1 MSNYFYGS
9 CVGQKGA
16 ALVELAIVFVFFLV
30 PFVFGSIELGRA
42 LMQQNQVSQRVD
54 VAARY
59 LSRGEDI
66 LSPAPGCT
74 PTGTPW
80 NDALSRSEDMLFYGE
95 PIDPGGLSTFFP
107 NLVEANF
114 TLSITAFP
122 ITGVTDVEPG
132 CIIRVAVSGVPF
144 NSIFGGSS
152 IVPLLEIAPIS
163 FSASSEVRYVR
174 DF

>member
-1 MSNYFYGS
+1 MNSRFYS
-9 CVGQKGA
+9 YQFGQKGA

-59 LSRGEDI
+59 LSRGENI
-66 LSPAPGCT
+66 LTPAPGCSS
-74 PTGTPW
+74 TGGAW
-80 NDALSRSEDMLFYGE
+80 NDALSRSEDLLFYGE

-114 TLSITAFP
+114 TLSITSFP
-122 ITGVTDVEPG
+122 ISGVADVEPG

-163 FSASSEVRYVR
+163 FSATSEVRYVR
-174 DF
+174 DL